1 MKMQF
6 SLGRR
11 WWLWMLLVF
20 FTTILILSVCT
31 PSGSGNLNQS
41 PDDDGDQLL
50 PQLTLDAYSVK
61 ATSDGTNGSIY
72 YTVDNP
78 KDGVSLL
85 ATCVDDWVNVN
96 VFDDY
101 IGYEILANRDKKSRY
116 TTLEISYGEISQI
129 IDIVQDG
136 GNSSSGDTG
145 TVFELLSSEN
155 VKVDYL
161 TGTVKIVYNVI
172 NPTPNTHLKVSCNAQ
187 WLSERNRPGNTIIF
201 DVDSNPN
208 SSERNAQI
216 TVEYGKA
223 KFTVKVCQAGK
234 PEVRPISTGNN
245 VIYYTTTDGKVLG
258 DVGSMNVTMVS
269 NTYSNGRGV
278 MKFNGDITKIGSY
291 AFQHSDKLLT
301 ITLPATLSE
310 IGEYAFYGCDNLE
323 SIYIPYSVVKI
334 GDAAFSACQNLH
346 EFKGRYAVDNGS
358 SLIINGKFIS
368 FAPASAYYHNNGI
381 REYTIPDGVV
391 MIGDYAFD
399 CCSYLTSVTIPT
411 SVSMIGDYAF
421 RCCSSLSK
429 VTIPNT
435 ITIISTGLFKDCSNL
450 NSVTIPNS
458 VTTIKDEAFY
468 NCSLYSITLPNSV
481 TEIGYR
487 AFYRCDSGMRVYC
500 KSETPPTI
508 GSYVFPSDCYIKVP
522 RGSVNK
528 YKNKNGWKNYRDR
541 ISKEY

>member
-1 MKMQF
+1 
-6 SLGRR
+6 
-11 WWLWMLLVF
+11 MLLVF

-41 PDDDGDQLL
+41 PDDPLL
-50 PQLTLDAYSVK
+50 SQLTLDAYSVK

-72 YTVDNP
+72 YTIDNP

-155 VKVDYL
+155 VNVDYL

-216 TVEYGKA
+216 TIEYGKA
-223 KFTVKVCQAGK
+223 KFTVKVRQAGK
-234 PEVRPISTGNN
+234 PGEDKIPDTPSYN

-278 MKFNGDITKIGSY
+278 MKFNGDITKIGSS
-291 AFQHSDKLLT
+291 AFQNSDKLLT
-301 ITLPATLSE
+301 ITLPATLKE

-334 GDAAFSACQNLH
+334 GDAAFSACRNLH
-346 EFKGRYAVDNGS
+346 EFEGRYADDKGS
-358 SLIINGKFIS
+358 CLIINGKFIS
-368 FAPASAYYHNNGI
+368 FAPASAYYRNNGI

-391 MIGDYAFD
+391 MIGNYAFD
-399 CCSYLTSVTIPT
+399 YCSYLTSVTIPT
-411 SVSMIGDYAF
+411 SVSTIGDYAF
-421 RCCSSLSK
+421 RGCSNLSK

-435 ITIISTGLFKDCSNL
+435 ITIISEGLFMYCSNL

-458 VTTIKDEAFY
+458 VTTIKDYAFY
-468 NCSLYSITLPNSV
+468 NCSLNSITLPVSV
-481 TEIGYR
+481 TEIGYG
-487 AFYRCDSGMRVYC
+487 AFYHCDSGMWVYC
-500 KSETPPTI
+500 KSVTPPTI
-508 GSYVFPSDCYIKVP
+508 DSDVFPYDCYIKVP
-522 RGSVNK
+522 KGSASK
-528 YKNKNGWKNYRDR
+528 YKNKNGWKDYKEC